1 MQREVGVKIPQK
13 LCLRKM
19 WTTPLDIFLYKL
31 WSIFSSERAFSGD
44 RTFLSERGGSKKK
57 LYISSTPTSFKTR
70 FTRGV
75 VNFYHFINSENS
87 RYYLSI
93 SVFFSLVF
101 ILPMIPMFM
110 FYFAEKTPSINPG
123 IYKYLYQNA
132 NQNMSTTTEAEPTK

>member
-1 MQREVGVKIPQK
+1 MCADFFTQTLLRE
-13 LCLRKM
+13 CCDFR
-19 WTTPLDIFLYKL
+19 IFLLYKL
-31 WSIFSSERAFSGD
+31 LSICFSERAFSGD